1 MLLALETSAERGGVA
16 LLAGDA
22 LLGEEDVAEGERHAA
37 SLLVCLDR
45 LLARVGRRHAEIE
58 RIALAIGPGSFTG
71 LRIGLATALGLAFGT
86 DRQLVPVPT
95 LAALALQ
102 AEGAGRV
109 APLLDA
115 RRGEVYAGLYD
126 VGGAEPREVLA
137 DRCCAL
143 PDWLASLPRSDAPLA
158 LLGSGV
164 GPHRSELE
172 AALGARARFLPEA
185 AGVLRARTVG
195 RLGLRL
201 AANGM
206 SCAPEAV
213 ELRYLRRAEAE
224 AKRLALHPNPEPIP
238 WSTPR

>member
-16 LLAGDA
+16 LFAGA
-22 LLGEEDVAEGERHAA
+22 ELLGEQDVAVGERRGA
-37 SLLVCLDR
+37 SLLVCLDA
-45 LLARVGRRHAEIE
+45 LLARLGRRQVEIE
-58 RIALAIGPGSFTG
+58 RIALSIGPGSFTG

-86 DRQLVPVPT
+86 QRELVPVPT

-102 AEGAGRV
+102 AESAGLV
-109 APLLDA
+109 APLVDA

-126 VGGAEPREVLA
+126 AEQRELA
-137 DRCCAL
+137 PDRCCAL
-143 PDWLASLPRSDAPLA
+143 SAFLACLPADVPVA

-164 GPHRSELE
+164 AAHRAELG
-172 AALGARARFLPEA
+172 AALGARARFLPKA

-201 AANGM
+201 LANGGAR
-206 SCAPEAV
+206 APEAV

-238 WSTPR
+238 WSPPR

>member
-16 LLAGDA
+16 LFAGDT
-22 LLGEEDVAEGERHAA
+22 LLGEEDVAENERHAA
-37 SLLVCLDR
+37 TLLVGLER
-45 LLARVGRRHAEIE
+45 LLARVGRRQDEIE
-58 RIALAIGPGSFTG
+58 TIALAIGPGSFTG

-86 DRQLVPVPT
+86 ERKLVPVPT

-102 AEGAGRV
+102 AGDAALV

-115 RRGEVYAGLYD
+115 RRGEVYAGLY
-126 VGGAEPREVLA
+126 GPGPRELQPDRCSALA
-137 DRCCAL
+137 DF
-143 PDWLASLPRSDAPLA
+143 LADLPREGAIA

-164 GPHRSELE
+164 APHRAELE
-172 AALGARARFLPEA
+172 AALGTRAHTLPEA

-201 AANGM
+201 LENGM
-206 SCAPEAV
+206 ACAPERI

-224 AKRLALHPNPEPIP
+224 AKRLALHANRGPVL
-238 WSTPR
+238 

>member
-16 LLAGDA
+16 LFEGEA
-22 LLGEEDVAEGERHAA
+22 LLGEADVAEHERHAA

-45 LLARVGRRHAEIE
+45 LLARVGRPLGDVE

-86 DRQLVPVPT
+86 ERQLVPVPT

-102 AEGAGRV
+102 ADASGWI

-115 RRGEVYAGLYD
+115 RRSEVYAGLYD
-126 VGGAEPREVLA
+126 GGGRAL
-137 DRCCAL
+137 L
-143 PDWLASLPRSDAPLA
+143 PDACSGLDAWLARLPAGPPLA
-158 LLGSGV
+158 FLGSGAEL
-164 GPHRSELE
+164 HR
-172 AALGARARFLPEA
+172 AALERALGPRARILPAA
-185 AGVLRARTVG
+185 AGVLRARSVG

-201 AANGM
+201 AAAG
-206 SCAPEAV
+206 AALPPEKV

-224 AKRLALHPNPEPIP
+224 AKRLALHPDAESIP
-238 WSTPR
+238 WADPR

>member
-16 LLAGDA
+16 LFAGGA
-22 LLGEEDVAEGERHAA
+22 LLGEEDVGADARHAA

-45 LLARVGRRHAEIE
+45 LLGRAGRRLDEVEA
-58 RIALAIGPGSFTG
+58 IALAIGPGSFTG
-71 LRIGLATALGLAFGT
+71 LRIGLSTALGLAFGT
-86 DRQLVPVPT
+86 ERKLVPVPT

-102 AEGAGRV
+102 AGGAPLA

-126 VGGAEPREVLA
+126 RELREVRS
-137 DRCCAL
+137 DRCSAL
-143 PDWLASLPRSDAPLA
+143 ADWLADLPPEAPLA

-164 GPHRSELE
+164 APHRAELE

-195 RLGLRL
+195 ELGLRL
-201 AANGM
+201 LAAGR
-206 SCAPEAV
+206 ALPPEAV

-224 AKRLALHPNPEPIP
+224 AKRLALHSNRGPVL
-238 WSTPR
+238 

>member
-16 LLAGDA
+16 LFEGEA
-22 LLGEEDVAEGERHAA
+22 LLGEADVAGSERHAA

-45 LLARVGRRHAEIE
+45 LLASADRPLADVD

-71 LRIGLATALGLAFGT
+71 LRIGLATALGLAFGSG
-86 DRQLVPVPT
+86 RQLVPVPT

-102 AEGAGRV
+102 ADVRGWV

-126 VGGAEPREVLA
+126 GDGRALVA
-137 DRCCAL
+137 DACTGLDA
-143 PDWLASLPRSDAPLA
+143 WLAQLPAGPALA
-158 LLGSGV
+158 FLGSGA
-164 GPHRSELE
+164 GLHRAKLE
-172 AALGARARFLPEA
+172 AALGARA
-185 AGVLRARTVG
+185 AGELRARSVG

-201 AANGM
+201 AAEG
-206 SCAPEAV
+206 AALPPEKV

-224 AKRLALHPNPEPIP
+224 VKRLALHPNAEPIP
-238 WSTPR
+238 WVDPR

>member
-16 LLAGDA
+16 LFEGEA
-22 LLGEEDVAEGERHAA
+22 LLGEADVADSERHAA

-45 LLARVGRRHAEIE
+45 LLARVGRPLAEVD

-86 DRQLVPVPT
+86 ERLLVPVPT

-102 AEGAGRV
+102 ADARGWV

-115 RRGEVYAGLYD
+115 RRSEVYAGLYD
-126 VGGAEPREVLA
+126 GEGRAL
-137 DRCCAL
+137 L
-143 PDWLASLPRSDAPLA
+143 PDACTDLDAWLAQLPAGPPLA
-158 LLGSGV
+158 LLGSGAAL
-164 GPHRSELE
+164 HRAKLE
-172 AALGARARFLPEA
+172 AALGARARILPA
-185 AGVLRARTVG
+185 ALGELRARAVG

-201 AANGM
+201 AAAGAAM
-206 SCAPEAV
+206 PPEKV

-224 AKRLALHPNPEPIP
+224 AKRLALHPNAEPIP
-238 WSTPR
+238 WVEPR